1 MSYTYRLYCCFPCL
15 VIQSCPTVCHLRD
28 CSHTYMDFP
37 GGSVVKNP
45 PANAR
50 DLSSI
55 PRSGRSPGSSPS
67 PLEIPIL
74 PWRREWLPTPVFL
87 HGEFHEQKNLV
98 GHSPWGRRVRQDSA
112 TNSFTFIYT
121 YIYIDRVG
129 GQKYLLNE
137 GGRLDGG
144 LRVGHSSS
152 EIHMNP
158 SLWRLSWLLGIRK
171 FKGSVYSLQRGGKKP
186 SPVKNSDAS
195 TKR

>member
-1 MSYTYRLYCCFPCL
+1 MGLKSPVSRY
-15 VIQSCPTVCHLRD
+15 QSCKCCIWIPSMGGDPWWLRWSRI
-28 CSHTYMDFP
+28 CLQCRRP
-37 GGSVVKNP
+37 GFNP
-45 PANAR
+45 WCR
-50 DLSSI
+50 KT
-55 PRSGRSPGSSPS
+55 
-67 PLEIPIL
+67 

-98 GHSPWGRRVRQDSA
+98 GHSPWGRRVRHDSA

-158 SLWRLSWLLGIRK
+158 SL
-171 FKGSVYSLQRGGKKP
+171 
-186 SPVKNSDAS
+186 
-195 TKR
+195 